1 MAERWHQ
8 QPWQPTRAHLR
19 ACVLGVGWLGVA
31 LIAGR
36 PDLAVLATPLV
47 AVAIWSVLTRPRSA
61 PLLRSRVEAS
71 RMREGQSSYI
81 RIRVDGAGVWSI
93 VASVAD
99 NPWFRFEPRGGTV
112 LVDATGPAEIG
123 FRSTRWGERELG
135 PVLVAAVSA
144 WGGYRWGP
152 AVLAS
157 RRHVTLPVPPAFDAK
172 APTPHPSGLVG
183 QNRSRRPGDGTEFA
197 TVRPFVVGD
206 RLRRINWRVSQRTG
220 ELHVTST
227 WAEQD
232 SLVVLIVDATN
243 DVGRSEGVDGMASS
257 LDVGVRAAGAI
268 AEHHLR
274 RGDRVGLRILGGG
287 ARTWMPAASGRAHLE
302 RILDTLATVAVG
314 TVPEYSRDRQAMGV
328 EAGALV
334 VVLSPMM
341 SRTAL
346 QHALALRRNGLSVV
360 AVDTLPVDF
369 VADSED
375 TAESLARRIRLLER
389 SVDLIRVREVGI
401 PVIPWLGSGSL
412 DPVLRDMA
420 RRSSAPRLVRR

>member
-1 MAERWHQ
+1 MGDLRHR

-19 ACVLGVGWLGVA
+19 ACVLGVGWLGAA

-36 PDLAVLATPLV
+36 PDLAVLATPF
-47 AVAIWSVLTRPRSA
+47 VAIAVWSVLTRPRSA
-61 PLLRSRVEAS
+61 PALTSRVEAS
-71 RMREGQSSYI
+71 RMREGQSTT
-81 RIRVDGAGVWSI
+81 IRVRADGDGVWGV
-93 VASVAD
+93 VASVAG
-99 NPWFRFEPRGGTV
+99 NPWFRFEPSAGTV
-112 LVDATGPAEIG
+112 MVDSRDPAEVG
-123 FRSTRWGERELG
+123 LRSMRWGERDLG
-135 PVLVAAVSA
+135 PVLVATVSS
-144 WGGYRWGP
+144 WGSYRWGP
-152 AVLAS
+152 VVLAA
-157 RRHVTLPVPPAFDAK
+157 RRHVTLPVPPLFDAK

-183 QNRSRRPGDGTEFA
+183 LNRARRPGDGTEFA
-197 TVRPFVVGD
+197 SVRPFVVGD
-206 RLRRINWRVSQRTG
+206 RLRRINWRVSQRVG
-220 ELHVTST
+220 DLHVTST

-243 DVGRSEGVDGMASS
+243 DVGRSEGVDGTASS

-302 RILDTLATVAVG
+302 RILDTLATVVVG

-360 AVDTLPVDF
+360 AVDTLPAGF

-375 TAESLARRIRLLER
+375 AAESLARRIRLLER
-389 SVDLIRVREVGI
+389 SADLTRVREVGV
-401 PVIPWLGSGSL
+401 PVIPWRGSGSL
-412 DPVLRDMA
+412 DPVLRDMG
-420 RRSSAPRLVRR
+420 RRSTAPRLVRR